1 MTRSAASPVK
11 DGSDSMQILQ
21 EAMLSEEGLRH
32 IARLVTVGQMALCFS
47 HEVRNPLS
55 VLLGYAH
62 MMEKALP
69 KDDPIRIQLESIT
82 RNGMRMKE
90 MTESI
95 LNFGRKREVT
105 REACPVADLIQE
117 ALSLVEPYFDEL
129 QAPSVEVKIHVES
142 PCLRITV
149 DRWRMIHVLVNLLS
163 NAADAV
169 ALSRE
174 RLVSISARPEDKSTV
189 RISVSDTGV
198 GIDPEVARHIF
209 TPFFT
214 TKGEGGNGLGLYI
227 VRRTVEDHGGT
238 ITFQTDK
245 TGTVF
250 SICVPIT

>member
-1 MTRSAASPVK
+1 MTRLVSLPVK
-11 DGSDSMQILQ
+11 DGSDSIQILQ
-21 EAMLSEEGLRH
+21 EAMLTEEGLRD

-69 KDDPIRIQLESIT
+69 KDDPIRIQLDSIT

-105 REACPVADLIQE
+105 REACPVAELIQE
-117 ALSLVEPYFDEL
+117 ALALVEPYFDEFK
-129 QAPSVEVKIHVES
+129 APSVEVKIHVES

-163 NAADAV
+163 NAADAMGR
-169 ALSRE
+169 SRE
-174 RLVSISARPEDKSTV
+174 RVVSISAKPDNSVV
-189 RISVSDTGV
+189 RISVSDTGS
-198 GIDPEVARHIF
+198 GIEPEVARQMF
-209 TPFFT
+209 VPFFT

-227 VRRTVEDHGGT
+227 VRRTVEDHGGA
-238 ITFQTDK
+238 ITFQTGR

-250 SICVPIT
+250 SICLPLT

>member
-1 MTRSAASPVK
+1 MTRSVASPVK

-21 EAMLSEEGLRH
+21 EALLTEDGLRH

-69 KDDPIRIQLESIT
+69 KDDPIRIQLDSIT

-129 QAPSVEVKIHVES
+129 QAPSVEIKTHVES
-142 PCLRITV
+142 PCLRINV

-169 ALSRE
+169 AQSRE
-174 RLVSISARPEDKSTV
+174 RVIGISAKPDSGVV
-189 RISVSDTGV
+189 RISVSDSGTG
-198 GIDPEVARHIF
+198 IEPEVARHIF
-209 TPFFT
+209 VPFFT

-238 ITFQTDK
+238 ITFQTGNP
-245 TGTVF
+245 GTVF
-250 SICVPIT
+250 SICLPVT